1 MLLLWDMGCGR
12 SKQRSP
18 TSSNEDYLGE
28 KESKKR
34 KSKHGSA
41 EKKENKDP
49 SRKVS
54 DKEINENSSQKLK
67 TPSLIVNGSIQQT
80 GNNEPTSPVFM
91 DNFDGNGKLSSKSA
105 YRDKSVVVNQKNIK
119 ITHSQIEFFKMLDEK
134 IEKGRDFSDEDSFC
148 ETKST

>member
-18 TSSNEDYLGE
+18 TSSNEDYHSE

-54 DKEINENSSQKLK
+54 DKEINEISSQKLK
-67 TPSLIVNGSIQQT
+67 SPGPIVNGSTQQT

-91 DNFDGNGKLSSKSA
+91 DSFDGNGRLSSKSTQ
-105 YRDKSVVVNQKNIK
+105 RDKSVIVNQKNIK

-134 IEKGRDFSDEDSFC
+134 IEKGRDFSDEDSLC